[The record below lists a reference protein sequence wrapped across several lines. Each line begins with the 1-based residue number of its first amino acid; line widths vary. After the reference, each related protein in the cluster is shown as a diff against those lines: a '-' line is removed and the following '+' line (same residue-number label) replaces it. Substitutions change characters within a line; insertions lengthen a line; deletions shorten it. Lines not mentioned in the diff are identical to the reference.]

1 MTDLYDYI
9 GEQFSNMTPREQ
21 AALAEESETA
31 MMLIRTAH
39 MLRKLAKSM
48 LADANGDSAHLIAHC
63 KALLDH
69 EPKFGLT
76 PTVMAE
82 RMTRIAA
89 LPKAHTV
96 NAEGRVYMARIDNP
110 LGDGSVWCALDMSE
124 TFRKTLEV
132 GKQERAL

>member
-1 MTDLYDYI
+1 MTDLFNYI
-9 GEQFSNMTPREQ
+9 EEQFGNMTAKEQ
-21 AALAEESETA
+21 AELADESETA
-31 MMLIRTAH
+31 MTLIRTAH

-48 LADANGDSAHLIAHC
+48 LADADGDKAHLIAHC

-69 EPKFGLT
+69 APKFGLT

-96 NAEGRVYMARIDNP
+96 NPEGRIYMARIDNP

-132 GKQERAL
+132 GKQARAL